1 MSFITSWHTLLDR
14 LEEVPDEATII
25 TPLSHRRLHVTDAQE
40 HRVLVVFE
48 RTGEE
53 RPLQRD
59 QFEMLYHRIKDGDG
73 EFDLDKLPP
82 GADPYP
88 AVLSLHPRFEVD
100 EDAGVITE
108 REGATATRLAEREHE
123 PDEEDDAT
131 ERSEPDG
138 LDIYSDALL
147 LVDELETNDVTDLSG
162 LETETLVD
170 IYTLLSDAQR
180 DADEFR
186 REVADALLDR
196 LHHDLPV
203 SGQYGSVKR
212 ASRRNRSLKDDE
224 EVLSS
229 LEDEGIDRERV
240 LTVDSEKVD
249 EALEVTALSE
259 SDVYEMDETEYVRKA
274 EVNEDVKES
283 RLSGLKDRLAGSEE
297 EEAEELRR
305 EIEELE
311 DRIDDLT
318 SFRTGN
324 EAQGQGQGRG
334 RG

>member
-1 MSFITSWHTLLDR
+1 MSFVTSWHTLLDR
-14 LEEVPDEATII
+14 LEEIPDDATII
-25 TPLSHRRLHVTDAQE
+25 TPLSNRHLHVTDAQE

-59 QFEMLYHRIKDGDG
+59 QFEMLYHRIDESDG
-73 EFDLDKLPP
+73 EFALDKLPP
-82 GADPYP
+82 DADPYP

-108 REGATATRLAEREHE
+108 KEGATATRLAERKHE
-123 PDEEDDAT
+123 PDEDEDCDGT
-131 ERSEPDG
+131 ERTEPDG

-162 LETETLVD
+162 LETDTLVD

-196 LHHDLPV
+196 LHHDRPV
-203 SGQYGSVKR
+203 SGQYGSVQR

-224 EVLSS
+224 EVLSA

-240 LTVDSEKVD
+240 MTVDSEKVD
-249 EALEVTALSE
+249 EALEVTALSQ
-259 SDVYEMDETEYVRKA
+259 SDVYEIDETEYVRKA

-283 RLSGLKDRLAGSEE
+283 RLSGLKDRLAGSED
-297 EEAEELRR
+297 EEAEKLRR

-318 SFRTGN
+318 SFRTGT
-324 EAQGQGQGRG
+324 EARG
-334 RG
+334 RGQG